1 MAVDAKLLEILRCP
15 VTKQTLSPLSS
26 EKLAALNER
35 IERGEVKHLDGSV
48 VEAPIE
54 AALITEN
61 GNTIYKIEDDIPI
74 MLEDLSIAANLEEGL
89 DDG

>member
-15 VTKQTLSPLSS
+15 VTKQNLSLLSPDRLTR
-26 EKLAALNER
+26 LNAR
-35 IERGEVKHLDGSV
+35 IEKGEITHLDGTR
-48 VEAPIE
+48 VEKPVQ

-74 MLEDLSIAANLEEGL
+74 MLEDLSIAANL
-89 DDG
+89 D

>member
-15 VTKQTLSPLSS
+15 VTKQNLSLLSPDR
-26 EKLAALNER
+26 LAQLNAR
-35 IERGEVKHLDGSV
+35 IEKGEVTHLDGSPV
-48 VEAPIE
+48 TAAID

-74 MLEDLSIAANLEEGL
+74 MLEDLSIAANL
-89 DDG
+89 DSSP